1 MCNSEA
7 LNGNSFSKYSKE
19 KFVSGFV
26 RYQNGTMFQFASPSA
41 QQLSISISYAQPKVI
56 ALLVITNRML
66 FFLMS
71 SAAQPAQEPA
81 CFGSAVSSISAPAG
95 AWSNR

>member
-1 MCNSEA
+1 MCNSEP
-7 LNGNSFSKYSKE
+7 LNGNSFLKNSKE
-19 KFVSGFV
+19 KFISGFA
-26 RYQNGTMFQFASPSA
+26 RYQNGTMFQFASQSVE
-41 QQLSISISYAQPKVI
+41 QSSISISYAQPKVI

-71 SAAQPAQEPA
+71 SAAQSAQEPA